1 MDYRAHFEAVRRRPQ
16 LYGLDGSYGQFCA
29 YLAGA
34 DAGNDG
40 RLLTGFREL
49 LVTRLGDANNLSWK
63 GLVIQLA
70 RPAGLASG
78 REAVE
83 SAERDPAV
91 IAKLFELLDEFLE
104 LTGNPNGV
112 VRIYDEYSTWL
123 KAQKWYRPPAWPG
136 TVT

>member
-1 MDYRAHFEAVRRRPQ
+1 MEYRAHFEAIRRRPQ

-34 DAGNDG
+34 DVGNDG

-49 LVTRLGDANNLSWK
+49 LVTRLRGGNNLSWK
-63 GLVIQLA
+63 GLVIHLA
-70 RPAGLASG
+70 RPDGAAAG

-104 LTGNPNGV
+104 LTVRPDGL

-123 KAQKWYRPPAWPG
+123 KTQEWYRPPTRPS
-136 TVT
+136 TV